1 MSDVSMGSKG
11 PPSAAS
17 EDRPLYETPRIT
29 VMSDEEV
36 LKAFQMTAVEIS
48 AAGCWWMLGG
58 GSAAPGG

>member
-1 MSDVSMGSKG
+1 MRDVSMGSKEH
-11 PPSAAS
+11 ARAVT

-48 AAGCWWMLGG
+48 AAGCWWMEGG
-58 GSAAPGG
+58 GSR